1 MALLTLT
8 EIRKNYDEN
17 RPLLRGVSLVVGDS
31 DRIGLIGPNGA
42 GKSTLLKIMAGLEL
56 ADDGERITRRGLQIG
71 YLEQEPR
78 FPTDMTIREAVHQGL
93 AGREQI
99 LEELD
104 QLYAL
109 MSDPATSAEDL
120 GRYSRRQE
128 RLQHQLDDI
137 GGHDVEHKIEAA
149 IHGVGLPD
157 ADATCGNLSGGESR
171 RVALAQLLV
180 ATPDLLLL
188 DEPTNHLDAFV
199 VAWLE
204 RKLASLKVPLV
215 LVTHDRFLL
224 DRVTNRIVEID
235 RGQAFA
241 YEGSYSKY
249 VEARAAR
256 LESEAKAERSRLL
269 LLRRETAWM
278 RAGVQGRGTKAK
290 ARIQR
295 YHDLVDSSPIANP
308 DDLQLAFP
316 PGPRLGTKVIELHNV
331 NHRYDDHQVLPTM
344 DLTIENGM
352 RLGVIGANGAGK
364 STLLNILLR
373 KLKPSQGEIIFGET
387 VQTGSIEQK
396 RSELDP
402 DNTVVEEVA
411 GKADHVVIG
420 GKPIHV
426 VSFLDRFLFPGE
438 HKHVS
443 IGGLSGGERGRVLL
457 AKLMLSGANVLV
469 LDEPTND
476 LDLGTLRALEEA
488 LLAFPGAVIVVSHDR
503 WFLDRVATHVLH
515 LDKSLQKPRLHTGSA
530 SSLLQRIEEE
540 ASAPAQS
547 AAIDATAS
555 ASSVMSS
562 ATTVQQAKP
571 EQAPAAKPKKLSYK
585 EQREFEAV
593 QERIDE
599 LESLMQSIDD
609 KLADPATY
617 QEDAGVVGQ
626 LKTQRDE
633 AEAELEQAMERWEEL
648 AERAD

>member
-8 EIRKNYDEN
+8 EIRKTYDEN
-17 RPLLRGVSLVVGDS
+17 RPLLESVSLVVGDS

-42 GKSTLLKIMAGLEL
+42 GKSTLLKIMAGREIPD
-56 ADDGERITRRGLQIG
+56 AGQRVMRRGLQVG

-78 FPTDMTIREAVHQGL
+78 FPADLTIHEAVRLGL
-93 AGREQI
+93 TGREKI
-99 LEELD
+99 LEELE

-109 MSDPATSAEDL
+109 MAAPETAHDDL
-120 GRYSRRQE
+120 DRYSRRQE
-128 RLQHQLDDI
+128 RLQLKLDDI

-149 IHGVGLPD
+149 IDGVGLLD
-157 ADATCGNLSGGESR
+157 GNATCGELSGGEAR

-180 ATPDLLLL
+180 ATPDVMLL

-235 RGQAFA
+235 RGQAFP

-249 VEARAAR
+249 VELRAAR
-256 LESEAKAERSRLL
+256 LESEAKTERSRLL

-290 ARIQR
+290 ARVQR
-295 YHDLVDSSPIANP
+295 YHDLADNSPIPNP
-308 DDLQLAFP
+308 EDLQLAFP
-316 PGPRLGTKVIELHNV
+316 AGPRLGTKVIELNNISHS
-331 NHRYDDHQVLPTM
+331 YGDHQVLPEM

-373 KLKPSQGEIIFGET
+373 KLKPSAGEVVFGET
-387 VQTGSIEQK
+387 VTTGSIEQK
-396 RSELDP
+396 RSDLEP
-402 DNTVVEEVA
+402 TNTVVEEIA

-420 GKPIHV
+420 GRAIHIV
-426 VSFLDRFLFPGE
+426 GFLDRFLFPGE
-438 HKHVS
+438 HKFVT
-443 IGGLSGGERGRVLL
+443 IGSLSGGERGRVLL

-488 LLAFPGAVIVVSHDR
+488 LLAFKGAVVVVSHDR
-503 WFLDRVATHVLH
+503 
-515 LDKSLQKPRLHTGSA
+515 
-530 SSLLQRIEEE
+530 
-540 ASAPAQS
+540 
-547 AAIDATAS
+547 
-555 ASSVMSS
+555 
-562 ATTVQQAKP
+562 
-571 EQAPAAKPKKLSYK
+571 
-585 EQREFEAV
+585 
-593 QERIDE
+593 
-599 LESLMQSIDD
+599 
-609 KLADPATY
+609 
-617 QEDAGVVGQ
+617 
-626 LKTQRDE
+626 
-633 AEAELEQAMERWEEL
+633 
-648 AERAD
+648 

>member
-17 RPLLRGVSLVVGDS
+17 RPLLRGVSMVVGES

-42 GKSTLLKIMAGLEL
+42 GKSTLLKIMAGREI
-56 ADDGERITRRGLQIG
+56 ADDGERVTRRGLQVG

-78 FPTDMTIREAVHQGL
+78 FPNEMSIREAVHQGL

-99 LEELD
+99 LEKLD

-109 MSDPATSAEDL
+109 MADPATSAEDL
-120 GRYSRRQE
+120 ARYARRQE
-128 RLQHQLDDI
+128 KLAHQLEDI

-157 ADATCGNLSGGESR
+157 CDALCGNLSGGESR

-204 RKLASLKVPLV
+204 RKLSNLKVPLV

-256 LESEAKAERSRLL
+256 LESEAKTERSRLL

-295 YHDLVDSSPIANP
+295 FHSLVDNAPITNP

-316 PGPRLGTKVIELHNV
+316 AGPRLGTKVIELHNV
-331 NHRYDDHQVLPTM
+331 NHSYDDHQVLPTM

-373 KLKPSQGEIIFGET
+373 KLKPSQGEIVFGET
-387 VQTGSIEQK
+387 VKTGCIEQK

-402 DNTVVEEVA
+402 NNTVVEEIA

-420 GKPIHV
+420 GKHIHI
-426 VSFLDRFLFPGE
+426 VSFLDRFLFPGD

-503 WFLDRVATHVLH
+503 WFLDRGATHVLH
-515 LDKSLQKPRLHTGSA
+515 LDKENQKPRLHTGSA
-530 SSLLQRIEEE
+530 SSLLERI
-540 ASAPAQS
+540 ALDAPSSNSDDADGTGTSAVSSTPKPAPVIKS
-547 AAIDATAS
+547 KP
-555 ASSVMSS
+555 SV
-562 ATTVQQAKP
+562 
-571 EQAPAAKPKKLSYK
+571 KKLSYK
-585 EQREFEAV
+585 EKRELEEV
-593 QERIDE
+593 QKRIDE
-599 LESLMQSIDD
+599 LEEQMQAIDD

-617 QEDAGVVGQ
+617 LEDHGIAGK
-626 LKTQRDE
+626 LNAERDD
-633 AEAELEQAMERWEEL
+633 AESQLEQAMERWAEL
-648 AERAD
+648 AEREG

>member
-8 EIRKNYDEN
+8 EIRKTYDEN
-17 RPLLRGVSLVVGDS
+17 RPLLTGVSLVVGDS

-42 GKSTLLKIMAGLEL
+42 GKSTLLKIMAGREIP
-56 ADDGERITRRGLQIG
+56 DTGQRVMRRGLQVG

-78 FPTDMTIREAVHQGL
+78 FPADLSIHEAVRLGL
-93 AGREQI
+93 SGREKI
-99 LEELD
+99 LEELE

-109 MSDPATSAEDL
+109 MAAPETAHEDL
-120 GRYSRRQE
+120 DRYSRRQE
-128 RLQHQLDDI
+128 RLQLKLDDI

-149 IHGVGLPD
+149 IDGVGLLD
-157 ADATCGNLSGGESR
+157 GNATCGELSGGEAR

-180 ATPDLLLL
+180 ATPDVMLL

-224 DRVTNRIVEID
+224 DRVTNRIIEID
-235 RGQAFA
+235 RGQAFP

-249 VEARAAR
+249 VELRTAR
-256 LESEAKAERSRLL
+256 LESEAKTERSRLL

-295 YHDLVDSSPIANP
+295 YHDLADSSPISNP

-316 PGPRLGTKVIELHNV
+316 AGPRLGTKVIELHNIS
-331 NHRYDDHQVLPTM
+331 HSFGDHQVLPQM

-373 KLKPSQGEIIFGET
+373 KLKPSQGEVVFGET
-387 VQTGSIEQK
+387 VATGSIEQK
-396 RSELDP
+396 RSDLEP
-402 DNTVVEEVA
+402 SNTVVEEIA

-420 GKPIHV
+420 GRAIHIV
-426 VSFLDRFLFPGE
+426 GFLDRFLFPGE
-438 HKHVS
+438 HKFVT
-443 IGGLSGGERGRVLL
+443 IGSLSGGERGRVLL

-488 LLAFPGAVIVVSHDR
+488 LLAFKGAVIVVSHDR
-503 WFLDRVATHVLH
+503 WFLDRISTHVLH
-515 LDKSLQKPRLHTGSA
+515 LDKENQHPRLHTGSA
-530 SSLLQRIEEE
+530 SSLLQRIEDDKKS
-540 ASAPAQS
+540 ASAPAEKPKS
-547 AAIDATAS
+547 NATVNKAKAASPERANKLTFKERRELEE
-555 ASSVMSS
+555 
-562 ATTVQQAKP
+562 VQQ
-571 EQAPAAKPKKLSYK
+571 
-585 EQREFEAV
+585 
-593 QERIDE
+593 RIDG
-599 LESLMQSIDD
+599 LEEKLQSID
-609 KLADPATY
+609 KQLADPATY
-617 QEDAGVVGQ
+617 QGDPDKVVE
-626 LKTQRDE
+626 LNLQREKAQQD
-633 AEAELEQAMERWEEL
+633 LEKRFARWEKL
-648 AERAD
+648 AERDV